1 MKKQG
6 FTLIELLVVV
16 AIIGILA
23 SLLLPSLMKART
35 KAKDAICIN
44 NLKMLG
50 IAIIN
55 FSDNEKNELPQ
66 NSSEYGLSQGNGSIW
81 TGVSSWYGLGRLYEE
96 GYISGGEAYYCP
108 NEASSELAMDAN
120 RGFNKQNGWI
130 DMSYYYRRSYTILTD
145 GLDATPPK
153 ATDSGTLSI
162 AADHF
167 SPPWSGPY
175 NHKAYKYNVL
185 YLDASVSAKSN
196 PMAQSTLNNHY
207 EWWNVETYAWSI
219 FDR

>member
-66 NSSEYGLSQGNGSIW
+66 NSSVNGLSQGNGSIW
-81 TGVSSWYGLGRLYEE
+81 TGG
-96 GYISGGEAYYCP
+96 I
-108 NEASSELAMDAN
+108 
-120 RGFNKQNGWI
+120 
-130 DMSYYYRRSYTILTD
+130 
-145 GLDATPPK
+145 
-153 ATDSGTLSI
+153 
-162 AADHF
+162 
-167 SPPWSGPY
+167 
-175 NHKAYKYNVL
+175 VL
-185 YLDASVSAKSN
+185 VW
-196 PMAQSTLNNHY
+196 PRPF
-207 EWWNVETYAWSI
+207 I
-219 FDR
+219 